1 MKVLITGGAGYIGS
15 TVASACLDVD
25 LVPVIIDD
33 LSTGRREFV
42 DDRVFYQG
50 DVQDG
55 PLIDRIFSEHPEIGA
70 TIHCAALANVP
81 DSVRDPLRYYRDNVG
96 KSLSLIDHLL
106 RNGCERLIFSSSASI
121 YGASEKLEVDEGSPV
136 QPLSPY
142 ARTKATCE
150 LMFEDI
156 ASASPLRVLSLRYFN
171 PIGADPHLRTGQHLS
186 ATSAVLDRMIQAW
199 LNDDVFAITGTDYPT
214 RDGSGMRDY
223 VHVWDLAQA
232 HVLALRQF
240 DEVCTPQERYVAVNL
255 GTNDGTTVK
264 ELVAAFNRVVP
275 TPLAVVEV
283 DRRPGDIAGAYASN
297 KKALEVLGWSP
308 RLSLTQGIQDSLEW
322 SEKRKEVL
330 GRV

>member
-1 MKVLITGGAGYIGS
+1 
-15 TVASACLDVD
+15 
-25 LVPVIIDD
+25 
-33 LSTGRREFV
+33 
-42 DDRVFYQG
+42 
-50 DVQDG
+50 
-55 PLIDRIFSEHPEIGA
+55 
-70 TIHCAALANVP
+70 
-81 DSVRDPLRYYRDNVG
+81 
-96 KSLSLIDHLL
+96 
-106 RNGCERLIFSSSASI
+106 
-121 YGASEKLEVDEGSPV
+121 
-136 QPLSPY
+136 
-142 ARTKATCE
+142 

-171 PIGADPHLRTGQHLS
+171 PIGADPHLRTGRPLS

-232 HVLALRQF
+232 HVLPLRQF